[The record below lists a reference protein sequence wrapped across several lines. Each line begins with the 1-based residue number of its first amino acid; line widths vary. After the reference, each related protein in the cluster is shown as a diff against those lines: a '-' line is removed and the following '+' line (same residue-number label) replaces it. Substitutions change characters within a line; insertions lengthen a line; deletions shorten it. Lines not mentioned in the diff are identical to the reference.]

1 MKTNEF
7 NLKRKHKEKDM
18 PEKTDKIAADEK
30 KQDSTAGKELL
41 EGIDPKSSIHEK
53 GVIYNQPKY
62 PCKGVNIEYVHPA
75 DMINGIY
82 AGQELWLRAKL
93 DDGINRDDFTFKWS
107 IDSGDFKG
115 TPTRIEG
122 TRLETV
128 ENLQTVCIAT
138 NAVPPGGEIGVLL
151 TAISKNKKPEVTY
164 QCPERV
170 PVRTPSY
177 SDLKGNFDQKL
188 DDVTE
193 SIRSSNLND
202 GHLNVSLQRT
212 SIAPT
217 DDLGL
222 WVIIR
227 RSAQAMS
234 FNNYLNFMDT
244 VLSGSDG
251 NGNTVPAAVSD
262 NPQYQY
268 LRQIRALPFNDTD
281 AYRLLKTATEA
292 FLLVNSGVPLNGNF
306 PFVQADIDA
315 LNARMGSSDS
325 LANFNASW
333 NRYLGTVLGVNNPML
348 PYLALIRQRFAGAPL
363 KRQIFLNEDP
373 TLLGANPNQSE
384 PYYGLLQ
391 RKLTQPFLQELIW
404 SYWHEEGML
413 VQTINAVARRFQ
425 NIRIPTGEC
434 NTLANLEID
443 PLRPLNNLLWGYV
456 QDEQHRLSIVR
467 RAYEYEHQYGIAL
480 RGRAIRKLRPADSRS
495 KFIEAFHHLLHL
507 CSVFYRQDD
516 DTTVNSDGFSVLNS
530 LREVHLILS
539 HGAHNQFGDL
549 PSTARQEMLLQQW
562 ILSRPEFREF
572 MPTRVMVAYSE
583 PWMGTVDSMKSL
595 QGWTDISVDHFHR
608 LAVFGEQIL
617 LSIRFGAWGDIN
629 QNSPSAANWARFWRA
644 EIQGYIHDYR
654 AVTGVDLASS
664 SKIDSTPPSV
674 HLYNRY
680 MAQSRRL

>member
-1 MKTNEF
+1 MP
-7 NLKRKHKEKDM
+7 KEI
-18 PEKTDKIAADEK
+18 EKNAADDTSKDTIATEEVPLELQEK
-30 KQDSTAGKELL
+30 MKESSKPEIGATYN
-41 EGIDPKSSIHEK
+41 EGN
-53 GVIYNQPKY
+53 G
-62 PCKGVNIEYVHPA
+62 PCKGVNIQYVNPA
-75 DMINGIY
+75 DVVNGIY

-93 DDGINRDDFTFKWS
+93 DEGNRDDFVFKWS

-115 TPTRIEG
+115 TPTTTDG
-122 TRLETV
+122 KRLETV
-128 ENLQTVCIAT
+128 EDLQTVCIAT
-138 NAVPPGGEIGVLL
+138 NATRGDDIDVLL
-151 TAISKNKKPEVTY
+151 TAKSKDKKPEVIY
-164 QCPERV
+164 WCQKCIV
-170 PVRTPSY
+170 VRKPSMG
-177 SDLKGNFDQKL
+177 DLKGNFDQKL
-188 DDVTE
+188 DDVAE

-217 DDLGL
+217 NDLGL
-222 WVIIR
+222 WVVIR

-234 FNNYLNFMDT
+234 FNNYLNYMDT
-244 VLSGSDG
+244 VLSGMDG
-251 NGNTVPAAVSD
+251 NGNRALAADVND
-262 NPQYQY
+262 PQYWY

-292 FLLVNSGVPLNGNF
+292 FLLVNSGVVLDGNF
-306 PFVQADIDA
+306 PFTPADIND
-315 LNARMGSSDS
+315 LNARMGN
-325 LANFNASW
+325 AVPNFNASW
-333 NRYLGTVLGVNNPML
+333 NAYLNSVLGVSNPML

-384 PYYGLLQ
+384 PYYGLLE
-391 RKLTQPFLQELIW
+391 RKLTRPFMQELIW

-413 VQTINAVARRFQ
+413 VQTINAIARRFQ
-425 NIRIPTGEC
+425 NIRVPTGEC

-467 RAYEYEHQYGIAL
+467 RAYEYDHHYGIAL
-480 RGRAIRKLRPADSRS
+480 RGRAIPKLRPADSRS

-507 CSVFYRQDD
+507 CSVFYKQDD
-516 DTTVNSDGFSVLNS
+516 DTTVNSDGFPILNA

-572 MPTRVMVAYSE
+572 LPTRVMVAYPE

-617 LSIRFGAWGDIN
+617 LSIRFGAWGDIT
-629 QNSPSAANWARFWRA
+629 QSAPSAANWARFWRA

-654 AVTGVDLASS
+654 AVTGVDLTSS

-680 MAQSRRL
+680 MSQSRRL

>member
-1 MKTNEF
+1 MP
-7 NLKRKHKEKDM
+7 KEI
-18 PEKTDKIAADEK
+18 EKNAADDK
-30 KQDSTAGKELL
+30 NKDTTAAQEVPVELQETMNEL
-41 EGIDPKSSIHEK
+41 SKPEK
-53 GVIYNQPKY
+53 GVTGTGGYNL
-62 PCKGVNIEYVHPA
+62 CKGVNIQYVYPA
-75 DMINGIY
+75 DVVNGIY
-82 AGQELWLRAKL
+82 AGQELWLRAQL
-93 DDGINRDDFTFKWS
+93 DEGSRDDFVFKWS

-115 TPTRIEG
+115 TQTATDG
-122 TRLETV
+122 TRLETI
-128 ENLQTVCIAT
+128 EDLHCVCIAT
-138 NAVPPGGEIGVLL
+138 NAVQESEIDVLL
-151 TAISKNKKPEVTY
+151 TATSKVKKPEVIY
-164 QCPERV
+164 QCRKCV
-170 PVRTPSY
+170 VVRKPSM

-188 DDVTE
+188 EDVSE

-212 SIAPT
+212 SITPT
-217 DDLGL
+217 YDLGL

-244 VLSGSDG
+244 VLSGMDG
-251 NGNTVPAAVSD
+251 NGNPALAVD
-262 NPQYQY
+262 VNDPQYRY

-292 FLLVNSGVPLNGNF
+292 FLLVNSGVVLDGNF
-306 PFVQADIDA
+306 PFTPADIND
-315 LNARMGSSDS
+315 LNARMGN
-325 LANFNASW
+325 AVPNFNASW
-333 NRYLGTVLGVNNPML
+333 NAYLNSVLGVSNPML

-373 TLLGANPNQSE
+373 TLLGTNPNQSE
-384 PYYGLLQ
+384 PYYGLLE
-391 RKLTQPFLQELIW
+391 RKLTRPFMQELIW

-413 VQTINAVARRFQ
+413 VQTISAIARRFQ
-425 NIRIPTGEC
+425 NIRVPTGEC

-467 RAYEYEHQYGIAL
+467 RAYEYDHHYGIAL
-480 RGRAIRKLRPADSRS
+480 RGRAIPKLRSADSRS

-507 CSVFYRQDD
+507 CSVFYKQDD
-516 DTTVNSDGFSVLNS
+516 DTTVNSDGFPILNA

-572 MPTRVMVAYSE
+572 LPTRVMVAYPE

-629 QNSPSAANWARFWRA
+629 QNAPSAANWARFWRA

-654 AVTGVDLASS
+654 AVTGVDLTSS

-680 MAQSRRL
+680 MSQARRM